1 LYDAKDLDVRRVDEY
16 NAWIASFVG
25 PDILSIYLNG
35 RPGSGRSQVA
45 GLLHLGPVLCSPL
58 FTMAPKKGTKA
69 KTAKGKGKV
78 KEVVASD
85 EEMHEP
91 VQDINVAPPKTPDVM
106 DVDQRSEQVKEDSN
120 ASGAEGQATVTKSL
134 TPQERVAKMAA
145 LREKMVS
152 L

>member
-1 LYDAKDLDVRRVDEY
+1 M
-16 NAWIASFVG
+16 
-25 PDILSIYLNG
+25 P
-35 RPGSGRSQVA
+35 
-45 GLLHLGPVLCSPL
+45 
-58 FTMAPKKGTKA
+58 PKKGTKA
-69 KTAKGKGKV
+69 KTTNRKGKV

-91 VQDINVAPPKTPDVM
+91 MQAVNVEPPKAKQALDDM
-106 DVDQRSEQVKEDSN
+106 DVDKRPEQVKEDSN
-120 ASGAEGQATVTKSL
+120 ASGAEGQVTVTKTL